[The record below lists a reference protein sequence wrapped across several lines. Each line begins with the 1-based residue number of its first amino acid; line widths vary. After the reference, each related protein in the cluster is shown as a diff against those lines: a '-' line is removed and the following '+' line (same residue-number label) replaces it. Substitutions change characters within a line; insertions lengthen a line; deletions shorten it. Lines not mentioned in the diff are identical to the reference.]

1 MFLGYYEAM
10 TTVSGTSSVLSA
22 NDLIALSQQQVGGA
36 GDLNTGAGGLTSP
49 ADLLK
54 RAQDA
59 ANGIIDPPIVQNI
72 SPAASSLTTDKP
84 AAPVPYTQQDWYIQ
98 AKVTQLKGQI
108 SLYSTLPGL
117 DPGGSIMQSLT
128 KQVNDLVNQQKAKLK
143 AADDKAAAAQK
154 QLDAAN
160 AAKDQTTSSGALL
173 SKVQGGGSSAPLS
186 DAVNAL
192 LQKAQQSVNTTA

>member
-1 MFLGYYEAM
+1 M
-10 TTVSGTSSVLSA
+10 TTVSGTSSSSVLTA
-22 NDLIALSQQQVGGA
+22 DQLIALSQQQAGGV

-59 ANGIIDPPIVQNI
+59 ANGIFDPPIVQKI
-72 SPAASSLTTDKP
+72 SPAASSLTPAKP
-84 AAPVPYTQQDWYIQ
+84 AAPVPYTQQDWYIK
-98 AKVTQLKGQI
+98 AKVAQLKGQI

-117 DPGGSIMQSLT
+117 DSGGSIMASLT

-143 AADDKAAAAQK
+143 TADDKAAAAQK

-160 AAKDQTTSSGALL
+160 ANKDQTTSSGTLL
-173 SKVQGGGSSAPLS
+173 AKAKGTDQTPVLS

-192 LQKAQQSVNTTA
+192 LKKAQQQASGVNTFA

>member
-1 MFLGYYEAM
+1 M
-10 TTVSGTSSVLSA
+10 TTVSDTSSSSVLSA
-22 NDLIALSQQQVGGA
+22 DQLLSLAKTQAGGV

-72 SPAASSLTTDKP
+72 SPAASSLTPAKP
-84 AAPVPYTQQDWYIQ
+84 AAPVPYTQQDWYIK
-98 AKVTQLKGQI
+98 AKVAQLKGQI

-117 DPGGSIMQSLT
+117 DAGGSIMASLT

-154 QLDAAN
+154 KLDLAN
-160 AAKDQTTSSGALL
+160 AGKDQTVSAGALL
-173 SKVQGGGSSAPLS
+173 AKAQGTDQTPVLS

-192 LQKAQQSVNTTA
+192 LKQAQQQSSGVNTLA